1 VSEQPRNNNGIYKV
15 AAISLASIV
24 ISLIGAYF
32 VATHNTVTK
41 EELPALIIQNNP
53 YIQDAKDIK
62 SKLDDLKERVIRLDD
77 YQKQIGQDVA
87 NVAAKAGVTAHP
99 VTDSA
104 PRKRQ

>member
-1 VSEQPRNNNGIYKV
+1 MSEQPRNGIYKMV
-15 AAISLASIV
+15 AACLLSAV
-24 ISLIGAYF
+24 VALIGAYF
-32 VATHNTVTK
+32 VATHNAVTK
-41 EELPALIIQNNP
+41 EELPALMEQHNP
-53 YIQDAKDIK
+53 YTQDQKDIK

-77 YQKQIGQDVA
+77 YQKQIGQDIA